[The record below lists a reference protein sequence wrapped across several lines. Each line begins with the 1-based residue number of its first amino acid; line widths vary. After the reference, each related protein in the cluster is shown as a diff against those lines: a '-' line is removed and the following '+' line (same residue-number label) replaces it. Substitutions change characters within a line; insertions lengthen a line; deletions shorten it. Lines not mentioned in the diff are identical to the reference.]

1 MNSMRLCLVAP
12 LLGEA
17 SANEKESLDGT
28 LGGTSRIAH
37 ELATNLARAG
47 HTVTAVTDC
56 PSQNVSHLNREYE
69 TFTVGSRFSI
79 TNVARFVRVIET
91 IKPDVVHFHGGELM
105 SIYARLFKSKSSMP
119 GVHTFTFIPSLMRKS
134 AKLKA
139 RAELWLS
146 KVLLARVLRESRL
159 DHVIVLTEF
168 AKQRLISEDRFSAGQ
183 ISVVPYGLPRES
195 DPEHVEE
202 NENQAGVI
210 CISGTRTGRGFSTFL
225 SALPK
230 IRSVFP
236 GVRIALAVRD
246 KEDLRFVEKTHIHGL
261 QVMGPGRLSESV
273 SSHNI
278 VVMPFWEHV
287 AVDPTISML
296 ECMSWGKQIIST
308 PIASIPEIVGLD
320 RGILVPSRNPAALTN
335 GILQL
340 LGNESLGQSIR
351 MNAQGF
357 IDATYRWD
365 VAINSILNIYLQCMS
380 R

>member
-1 MNSMRLCLVAP
+1 MDSLKICLVAP

-17 SANEKESLDGT
+17 SANGEERLNGT
-28 LGGTSRIAH
+28 LGGTSRITH
-37 ELATNLARAG
+37 ELATNLVRAG
-47 HTVTAVTDC
+47 HTVTAATDC
-56 PSQNVSHLNREYE
+56 PSQNVSHLKREYE

-79 TNVARFVRVIET
+79 TNLARFVRVIET

-119 GVHTFTFIPSLMRKS
+119 GVHTFTFVPSLMRKS
-134 AKLKA
+134 AKLTA

-146 KVLLARVLRESRL
+146 KVLLARVLRQSRL

-168 AKQRLISEDRFSAGQ
+168 AKQRLISDDRFPPGQ

-195 DPEHVEE
+195 DPEHIEE

-225 SALPK
+225 SALPR

-246 KEDLRFVEKTHIHGL
+246 KEDLRFVGKTHIHGV

-287 AVDPTISML
+287 AVDPPISML
-296 ECMSWGKQIIST
+296 ECMSWGKQIVST

-320 RGILVPSRNPAALTN
+320 RGILIPSRNPAALTN
-335 GILQL
+335 GVLQL
-340 LGNESLGQSIR
+340 LGDESLRESIGN
-351 MNAQGF
+351 NAQGF
-357 IDATYRWD
+357 IRGMYNWDA
-365 VAINSILNIYLQCMS
+365 ALNSILNIYRQCIS